1 MKKNKFIQSVINVL
15 EKNIEDT
22 KGTIQ
27 RTIQASIDAPG
38 AMQSYSDTTKSEMG
52 RMAGAFQKSL
62 SEYYRAVGILQ
73 KMMNLSSL
81 VEADYVKIGSI
92 VEITDDNGKKDSY
105 LVLPAGGGIKI
116 EDQGKIIVVI
126 TPQAPVAA
134 ALLGKKQGENI
145 ELKIGNSTRK
155 LTVLN
160 IS

>member
-22 KGTIQ
+22 EGRIQ

-52 RMAGAFQKSL
+52 RLADALQKSL
-62 SEYYRAVGILQ
+62 SEYYHAIGLLQ

-81 VEADYVKIGSI
+81 AEVDFVKIGSV
-92 VEITDDNGKKDSY
+92 VEVIDDNGKKDSY
-105 LVLPAGGGIKI
+105 LVLPVGGGIKI
-116 EDQGKIIVVI
+116 ENQGKIIVVV
-126 TPQAPVAA
+126 TPQAPVTA
-134 ALLGKKQGENI
+134 ALLGKKQGENV

-155 LTVLN
+155 LTVL
-160 IS
+160 SVD